1 MRKLQGIIIFLLLI
15 VCTVVQ
21 AAPKS
26 KRAKTNIRAW
36 TLPAYIQQADT
47 QRVDTSYLNLPLK
60 NMQDKYSMSYAWNG
74 NLVSPIQSRLY
85 FDRLDKI
92 DDIFGSQYQPYIIT
106 PEDVMYYNTT
116 IPYSRLG
123 YQHGFTTYHEEHE
136 LDFLF
141 TGNINKRLNLGLEL
155 NYQSAAGHY
164 TYQEAKLFNGAV
176 FGSYNGKHY
185 FVHAAATWN
194 MLSNFENGGIVNKM
208 DLDGTLEPEDIPVR
222 IHGMS
227 GYKYYS
233 GMLFHGYTSKALT
246 ISHTFQ
252 TVSSVRRYV
261 EKDSVNAS
269 FFSNTYRNADRTHD
283 STSVLT
289 ISNTVAVTF
298 EESFNKLLKF
308 GITAYAR
315 NECQRFGYTAKE
327 YYAPNLTLSGNELET
342 IDALGTHVMA
352 DNKMAYKWTNNTFVG
367 GSIHKR
373 QGKWFRYDA
382 GGEVCVVG
390 RKIGQFRVNGNIFAN
405 IPIAKD
411 TMSIHAQV
419 TVRSEKPSWFY
430 AQYASNHFRWENDF
444 SKPYHIYA
452 GGTIA
457 YPTKWVK
464 PKVKVGF
471 ENITNLI
478 YFDAN
483 GLPKQRGGNAQVF
496 AVDVNLDITTPWINL
511 ENNVVFQTA
520 SKEIPVPMFTLYHN
534 LYYHGTW
541 FKALDAQ
548 IGADLRF
555 FTRYYSPLLNPATG
569 QFCVQDQIKIGNY
582 PMLSVYANFFV
593 KLIHLHFYVQYT
605 HLNHLFMRDN
615 TDYMAMPNYPMNPDV
630 FKLGIRWHFY
640 R

>member
-1 MRKLQGIIIFLLLI
+1 MIIVSLLAFSMI
-15 VCTVVQ
+15 SQ
-21 AAPKS
+21 AASKP

-36 TLPAYIQQADT
+36 TLPAYIQCADT
-47 QRVDTSYLNLPLK
+47 QKVDTFYLNLPQK
-60 NMQDKYSMSYAWNG
+60 TVIESYSISSAWNG
-74 NLVSPIQSRLY
+74 GLISPIESRIY
-85 FDRLDKI
+85 FDRLNKI
-92 DDIFGSQYQPYIIT
+92 DDIFGQQYQPYIIT
-106 PEDVMYYNTT
+106 PEDVRFYNTT
-116 IPYSRLG
+116 IPYSKLG

-141 TGNINKRLNLGLEL
+141 TGNLNKRLNLGLQL

-164 TYQEAKLFNGAV
+164 AYQESKLFNGAV

-185 FVHAAATWN
+185 FIHAAATWN
-194 MLSNFENGGIVNKM
+194 MLSNFENGGICNKN

-222 IHGMS
+222 MHGMS
-227 GYKYYS
+227 GYRYIS
-233 GMLFHGYTSKALT
+233 GMLYHGYTSKALT

-252 TVSSVRRYV
+252 TVNSVRRYR
-261 EKDSVNAS
+261 ERDSINAS
-269 FFSNTYRNADRTHD
+269 YFPNAYRNAHITRD
-283 STSVLT
+283 STNVLT

-298 EESFNKLLKF
+298 EESFNKLLRF

-315 NECQRFGYTAKE
+315 NECQRYGYEKKE
-327 YYAPNLTLSGNELET
+327 YYYPPLSLSGNTLAA
-342 IDALGTHVMA
+342 IDRYGTHEMA
-352 DNKMAYKWTNNTFVG
+352 DTLMGYKWLNNTFVG

-390 RKIGQFRVNGNIFAN
+390 YKIGQFRVDGNIYAN

-419 TVRSEKPSWFY
+419 TFRNEKPSWY
-430 AQYASNHFRWENDF
+430 YEHYMSNHYRWENKFD
-444 SKPYHIYA
+444 KVYHFYA
-452 GGTIA
+452 GGTIK

-464 PKVKVGF
+464 PAVRIGF
-471 ENITNLI
+471 DNITNLI
-478 YFDAN
+478 YFKAED
-483 GLPKQRGGNAQVF
+483 GLPYQRGGNAQVF
-496 AVDVNLDITTPWINL
+496 MADVKLDLTTPWINL

-548 IGADLRF
+548 IGADLRY
-555 FTRYYSPLLNPATG
+555 FTRYHSPILNPSTG
-569 QFCVQDQIKIGNY
+569 QFCVQDQVEIGNY

-593 KLIHLHFYVQYT
+593 RLLHLHFYAQYT
-605 HLNHLFMRDN
+605 HINHLFMKTN
-615 TDYMAMPNYPMNPDV
+615 TDYLAMPLYPMNPDV
-630 FKLGIRWHFY
+630 FKIGILWHFF